1 MRSYTVVVAALAL
14 GVDVKWLDNV
24 LSHHPVRGVPRKR
37 QGIQRQ
43 IPPDSLLI
51 IAVARALI
59 ETLSLPIGRA
69 LAIADRLVESPAS
82 SVDLPPL
89 AVHADVRGISARL
102 HEQLADAVEGAARLP
117 RGRPK
122 ST

>member
-1 MRSYTVVVAALAL
+1 VRSYTVVVAALAL
-14 GVDVKWLDNV
+14 GADTKWLDNL
-24 LSHHPVRGVPRKR
+24 LSHHQVRGVPRKK

-69 LAIADRLVESPAS
+69 LTIADRLVESPAS
-82 SVDLPPL
+82 KVELPPL
-89 AVHADVRGISARL
+89 AVHADVRAISARL